1 VLPRAD
7 LRVDADSHLAAPLI
21 RLPDCTAR
29 GWRVA
34 WALLPIHAPVTP
46 VFLRTAL
53 LALTTLLTGGC
64 PISIQ
69 TVDAQGRAIEGM
81 SCRVNNESAQYVGD
95 SPMFDLKVR
104 RSSMPLVIECRGDG
118 RPVAR
123 AVLVPRA
130 DSAVVAQMLLP
141 GGSSFM
147 VIDHVTGFMYAYPRW
162 VRLQAGADM
171 VFDRRDE
178 RGREPTPGLVTRQFD
193 DLVRFAA
200 GAATRLD

>member
-1 VLPRAD
+1 MPP
-7 LRVDADSHLAAPLI
+7 SFS
-21 RLPDCTAR
+21 C
-29 GWRVA
+29 
-34 WALLPIHAPVTP
+34 
-46 VFLRTAL
+46 TAL
-53 LALTTLLTGGC
+53 LAFATLMLTTGC
-64 PISIQ
+64 ATVKGDATQPISIQ

-81 SCRVNNESAQYVGD
+81 SCRVNNDSAQYVGD

-118 RPVAR
+118 RPMAR

-130 DSAVVAQMLLP
+130 DNAVAAQLLLP

-162 VRLQAGADM
+162 IRLQAGADM

-178 RGREPTPGLVTRQFD
+178 RGRDPTPGLVTRQFD
-193 DLVRFAA
+193 DLVRFA
-200 GAATRLD
+200 GGTTTRLD